1 MARTRTVAETPTLP
15 DLTGDRVISFGVR
28 MVYDR
33 DTGAIDKE
41 GSRFEYEVQN
51 IDENGKVAGSHRYEA
66 NINDWSTGLR
76 TDLKAVRD
84 DVLAHAEAQG
94 FIGAGSDSEDLDPEV

>member
-1 MARTRTVAETPTLP
+1 MARTRTTPATPTLP
-15 DLTGDRVISFGVR
+15 DLTGDRVVSFGVR
-28 MVYDR
+28 MVYD
-33 DTGAIDKE
+33 DAGAIDKE
-41 GSRFEYEVQN
+41 RSRFEYNVEN

-94 FIGAGSDSEDLDPEV
+94 FIGAGSDAEDLDPAV